1 MEGENYGM
9 TELEEWVEFFEEK
22 GCEECAGL
30 SDFRISLK
38 DAYTRWLFAF
48 GLVLRRRRRC
58 CAKALVLGEKF
69 KKHLEYPMP
78 WTEGTHR
85 VVRETT
91 ELVGGLVD
99 EVEEDR
105 LEREAQERHVKRMQI
120 MGDGAFGG
128 LRADWV
134 LGGVAATAPPR
145 EADSSRMNQ
154 ASSLPPSNSGRCV
167 VDSAAVF

>member
-1 MEGENYGM
+1 
-9 TELEEWVEFFEEK
+9 
-22 GCEECAGL
+22 
-30 SDFRISLK
+30 
-38 DAYTRWLFAF
+38 
-48 GLVLRRRRRC
+48 
-58 CAKALVLGEKF
+58 
-69 KKHLEYPMP
+69 MP

-145 EADSSRMNQ
+145 EADLLQNEP
-154 ASSLPPSNSGRCV
+154 SLFFAPKQFRPMCCRLGGCFLRV
-167 VDSAAVF
+167 